1 MFSVPNNIDQAIFAE
16 VQQAQAAPAMVSLQH
31 QAAPASVPPGA
42 GNLYVSTGGS
52 DDNGGT
58 MAAPFRT
65 IARAARASRP
75 GTTVHV
81 APGTYAG
88 GFRTSASGSPTARVT
103 YVSTIRWG
111 AKIVPPANSSSKTA
125 WDNRGSHVDIVGFEV
140 DGLRARGGTQWSHG
154 IYNAGS
160 YAVIRNNWVH
170 HIALD
175 IACTSAGGAAIGV
188 DSYYRGIDSEVIG
201 NLVHDI
207 GPPGCRFVQGIY
219 VSTSAKVKN
228 NVVYRVAGGGIHL
241 WHDANKVIIT
251 NNTVTTCT
259 SGIIVGGGDYY
270 YTTGPNNHT
279 VVANNIVYDNKIG
292 IAEQG
297 HTGTD
302 ITYANNLVYQ
312 NSSYD
317 FSLKNGL
324 THTGTVAAPPK
335 FAGYTRNATP
345 DLRIGKN
352 SPAVGKGTPVDAAA
366 ADFDG
371 RPRNAHTGVDIG
383 AFQHAAAPGRAR

>member
-1 MFSVPNNIDQAIFAE
+1 MFPVANDIDQVPFSAML
-16 VQQAQAAPAMVSLQH
+16 QAAPA
-31 QAAPASVPPGA
+31 AALRTA
-42 GNLYVSTGGS
+42 GNLYVSTTGS
-52 DDNGGT
+52 DGNPGT
-58 MAAPFRT
+58 IEAPFKT
-65 IARAARASRP
+65 IVRASRASLP

-81 APGTYAG
+81 APGNYAG
-88 GFRTSASGSPTARVT
+88 GFRTTVSGSPSARVS
-103 YVSTIRWG
+103 YVSTIKWG
-111 AKIVPPANSSSKTA
+111 ARIVPPANSSSKTA

-140 DGLRARGGTQWSHG
+140 DGLRTQDGIKWSHG

-160 YAVIRNNWVH
+160 YAIIRNNWVH
-170 HIALD
+170 HIGLD

-188 DSYYRGIDSEVIG
+188 DSYYRGIDSDVIG

-219 VSTSAKVKN
+219 VSTSARVKN

-241 WHDANKVIIT
+241 WHDANNVIIT

-270 YTTGPNNHT
+270 YTSGPNNHT
-279 VVANNIVYDNKIG
+279 VVANNIVYDNKVG

-297 HTGTD
+297 QTGSD

-312 NSSYD
+312 NSSVD

-324 THTGTVAAPPK
+324 THTGTVAAPPR
-335 FAGYTRNATP
+335 FAAYSRNATP

-352 SPAVGKGTPVDAAA
+352 SPAVGKGTSANAAL
-366 ADFDG
+366 ADFAG
-371 RPRNAHTGVDIG
+371 RPRNALTGYDIG
-383 AFQHAAAPGRAR
+383 AYQHEVAPGTAR